1 MDSHVKNRTLNLRL
15 RMLLACAAFFLL
27 LTGCS
32 VISPQPSPTPEVT
45 PTPDA
50 VVLETSTPSPTPS
63 PSPTPDPAM
72 NPATLVWMSDT
83 QGYSSSFP
91 ETLSAMT
98 QWIVDHKTDLNIQY
112 VLQTGDLVND
122 STREKE
128 WQNATAA
135 FDNLVGRV
143 PLIAIAGNHDIGGIV
158 HNYKAFHDL
167 MLRQKY
173 ESYPTFGGE
182 QPLGRGRYD
191 LITIGHE
198 DYLLVGVGYSV
209 QKTDAAW
216 LDGVLKQY
224 PNRTAILLAHWYL
237 ELDNQPL
244 EADSKE
250 LHAIVAAN
258 PNVRYVLCGHRHG
271 MKHVAE
277 LYDDDAD
284 GVNDRTV
291 QAIMVDYQSLPNG
304 GSGYLMLITVDP
316 ATREFRVTSYS
327 PLLDDYNYFTDETIE
342 TYTLPLSTVS
352 AAK

>member
-1 MDSHVKNRTLNLRL
+1 MHSQGTKSNCSIRL
-15 RMLLACAAFFLL
+15 RVLLACAASFLM

-32 VISPQPSPTPEVT
+32 VLSPQPSPTPAVT
-45 PTPDA
+45 PTPEA
-50 VVLETSTPSPTPS
+50 VVLETSTPSPTPT
-63 PSPTPDPAM
+63 PAPTPDPAM
-72 NPATLVWMSDT
+72 NPAMLIWMSDT
-83 QGYSSSFP
+83 QGYASSFP

-98 QWIVDHKTDLNIQY
+98 QWIVDHKVDLNIQY
-112 VLQTGDLVND
+112 VLQTGDIVND
-122 STREKE
+122 TTREKE

-135 FDNLVGRV
+135 FDLLIGKV
-143 PLIAIAGNHDIGGIV
+143 PIIAIAGNHDIGGVV

-167 MLRQKY
+167 MLRQNY
-173 ESYPTFGGE
+173 ESYPTFGGQ
-182 QPLGRGRYD
+182 QPLGRGRFD
-191 LITIGHE
+191 LISIGHE
-198 DYLLVGVGYSV
+198 DYILLGVGYSV

-224 PNRTAILLAHWYL
+224 PDRTAILLAHWYL
-237 ELDNQPL
+237 ELDDQAF

-277 LYDDDAD
+277 EYDDNGD
-284 GVNDRTV
+284 GTMDRTV

-304 GSGYLMLITVDP
+304 GSGYLMQITIDP
-316 ATREFRVTSYS
+316 VAREFRITSYS
-327 PLLDDYNYFTDETIE
+327 PVLDDYNYFSDETIE

-352 AAK
+352 GG

>member
-1 MDSHVKNRTLNLRL
+1 MNTRENNRRTSIRL

-27 LTGCS
+27 LTGCA
-32 VISPQPSPTPEVT
+32 VFSPQPT
-45 PTPDA
+45 PTPASTSTPEA

-91 ETLSAMT
+91 ETFAAMT
-98 QWIVDHKTDLNIQY
+98 QWIVDHRLDLNIQY
-112 VLQTGDLVND
+112 VLQTGDIVND
-122 STREKE
+122 MLRSSE
-128 WQNATAA
+128 WAAATAA
-135 FDNLVGRV
+135 FDTLVGQV
-143 PLIAIAGNHDIGGIV
+143 PLIAIAGNHDIKGVV
-158 HNYKAFHDL
+158 HDYTHFHELMARQNY
-167 MLRQKY
+167 
-173 ESYPTFGGE
+173 ETYPTFGG
-182 QPLGRGRYD
+182 QNALGRGRYD
-191 LITIGHE
+191 LISIGHE

-224 PNRTAILLAHWYL
+224 PDRTAILLAHWYL
-237 ELDNQPL
+237 ELDDQPF
-244 EADSKE
+244 EADSQV
-250 LHAIVAAN
+250 LHEIVAAN

-277 LYDDDAD
+277 EYDDNGD
-284 GVNDRTV
+284 GTMDRTV

-304 GSGYLMLITVDP
+304 GSGYLMILTIDP
-316 ATREFRVTSYS
+316 VTREFRITSYS
-327 PLLDDYNYFTDETIE
+327 PVLDDYNYFEDESIE

-352 AAK
+352 GG

>member
-1 MDSHVKNRTLNLRL
+1 MNSQGPKSNCSIRL
-15 RMLLACAAFFLL
+15 RMLLACAAFLL
-27 LTGCS
+27 ILTGCS
-32 VISPQPSPTPEVT
+32 AFSPQPSPTPAVT
-45 PTPDA
+45 PTPEA

-63 PSPTPDPAM
+63 PTPTPDPAM
-72 NPATLVWMSDT
+72 IPATLIWMSDT

-91 ETLSAMT
+91 ETLAAMT
-98 QWIVDHKTDLNIQY
+98 QWIVEHRSDLNIQY
-112 VLQTGDLVND
+112 VLQTGDIVND

-135 FDNLVGRV
+135 FDLLIGKV
-143 PLIAIAGNHDIGGIV
+143 PIIAIAGNHDIGGVV
-158 HNYKAFHDL
+158 HNYKPFHEL
-167 MLRQKY
+167 MMRQNY
-173 ESYPTFGGE
+173 ESYPTFGGQ

-191 LITIGHE
+191 LISIGHE
-198 DYLLVGVGYSV
+198 DYLLLGVGYSV

-224 PNRTAILLAHWYL
+224 PDRTAILLAHWYL
-237 ELDNQPL
+237 ELDDQAF

-277 LYDDDAD
+277 EYDDNGD
-284 GVNDRTV
+284 GTMDRTV

-304 GSGYLMLITVDP
+304 GSGYLMQITIDP
-316 ATREFRVTSYS
+316 VAREFRITSYS
-327 PLLDDYNYFTDETIE
+327 PVLDDYNYFSDETIE

-352 AAK
+352 GG

>member
-1 MDSHVKNRTLNLRL
+1 M
-15 RMLLACAAFFLL
+15 
-27 LTGCS
+27 
-32 VISPQPSPTPEVT
+32 I
-45 PTPDA
+45 
-50 VVLETSTPSPTPS
+50 
-63 PSPTPDPAM
+63 
-72 NPATLVWMSDT
+72 PATLIWMSDT

-91 ETLSAMT
+91 ETLAAMT
-98 QWIVDHKTDLNIQY
+98 QWIVEHRSDLNIQY
-112 VLQTGDLVND
+112 VLQTGDIVND

-135 FDNLVGRV
+135 FDLLIGKV
-143 PLIAIAGNHDIGGIV
+143 PIIAIAGNHDIGGVV
-158 HNYKAFHDL
+158 HNYKPFHEL
-167 MLRQKY
+167 MMRQNY
-173 ESYPTFGGE
+173 ESYPTFGGQ

-191 LITIGHE
+191 LISIGHE
-198 DYLLVGVGYSV
+198 DYLLLGVGYSV

-224 PNRTAILLAHWYL
+224 PDRTAILLAHWYL
-237 ELDNQPL
+237 ELDDQAF

-277 LYDDDAD
+277 EYDDNGD
-284 GVNDRTV
+284 GTMDRTV

-304 GSGYLMLITVDP
+304 GSGYLMQITIDP
-316 ATREFRVTSYS
+316 VAREFRITSYS
-327 PLLDDYNYFTDETIE
+327 PVLDDYNYFSDETIE

-352 AAK
+352 GG